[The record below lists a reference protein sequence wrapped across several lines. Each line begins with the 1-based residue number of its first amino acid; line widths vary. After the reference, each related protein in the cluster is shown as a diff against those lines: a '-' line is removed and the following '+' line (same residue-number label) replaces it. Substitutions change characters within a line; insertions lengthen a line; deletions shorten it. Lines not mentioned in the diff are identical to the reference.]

1 MSRSAGATDVA
12 IVGYG
17 PVGKTLALLLAKK
30 GWKVEVFEKFPQ
42 PYPLPRA
49 IVFDDEVARIFQ
61 SATEIDPL
69 MAITEP
75 ILDSYYQFRN
85 ANRETFLKFSSRKK
99 GCITGRA
106 ATSSISR
113 SWNRCWMTT
122 SKSIPTSVSVW
133 GTRW

>member
-75 ILDSYYQFRN
+75 ILDSYYQFLN
-85 ANRETFLKFSSRKK
+85 ANRETLLKIFFPVK
-99 GCITGRA
+99 RA
-106 ATSSISR
+106 ALLAGQQLLQSAEA
-113 SWNRCWMTT
+113 
-122 SKSIPTSVSVW
+122 
-133 GTRW
+133 GTGAG